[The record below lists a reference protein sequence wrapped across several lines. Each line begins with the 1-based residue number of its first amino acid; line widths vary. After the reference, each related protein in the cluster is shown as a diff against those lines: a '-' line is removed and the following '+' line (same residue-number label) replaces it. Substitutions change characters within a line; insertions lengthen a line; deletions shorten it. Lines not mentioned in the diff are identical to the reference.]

1 VFDHIGI
8 VVKDLEVARAFYSAC
23 LAPLMV
29 ELLEDHSQASGEG
42 WLVYG
47 TAGSFPFFVVGA
59 GRPSFWGDSH
69 VASSAPDH
77 LAFTAPSDRAVDA
90 FYRAGLVHGGRD
102 NGPPGP
108 RRSSTRCYA
117 AFLID
122 PDGNNVEASHRER
135 SAACQFA
142 GARL

>member
-8 VVKDLEVARAFYSAC
+8 VVGNLKVARAFYSSC
-23 LAPLMV
+23 LSALGI
-29 ELLEDHSQASGEG
+29 ELLEDHSQSSGEG

-47 TAGSFPFFVVGA
+47 TAGRFPFFVVAA
-59 GRPSFWGDSH
+59 GRPSFWQDSH
-69 VASSAPDH
+69 TASSAPDH
-77 LAFTAPSDRAVDA
+77 LAFTAPDDRAVDE
-90 FYRAGLVHGGRD
+90 FYRAGLSKGGRD

-122 PDGNNVEASHRER
+122 PDGNNVEASHREPD
-135 SAACQFA
+135 AA
-142 GARL
+142 